1 MGALMFQHTLV
12 SRLLAMQEMA
22 VLIVG
27 GREIGGAASEI
38 YSLFICDCLESC
50 IIYADRSL

>member
-12 SRLLAMQEMA
+12 SCLLATQEMA